1 MKQITSRYIKNYMIF
16 YSIFYLIYIILPN
29 KECGIN
35 EEAWKAY
42 FPIKLLLIFMA
53 FLWTKIFNDAKKM
66 MYYRDKDK
74 IKFEHLGKKFVYQNT
89 LIFMLIAVF
98 FCIYS
103 TIYITLNTWCIWS
116 KLKFFGY
123 KLKVLFRSK

>member
-16 YSIFYLIYIILPN
+16 YSIFYLIYVILPN

-42 FPIKLLLIFMA
+42 FPIKLLLIFMV

-98 FCIYS
+98 FVFIAP
-103 TIYITLNTWCIWS
+103 YILLLIRDVYGVNLSFLVIN
-116 KLKFFGY
+116 
-123 KLKVLFRSK
+123 

>member
-16 YSIFYLIYIILPN
+16 YSIFYLIYVILPN
-29 KECGIN
+29 KECCIN

-74 IKFEHLGKKFVYQNT
+74 SKFEYLGKRFVYQNT

-98 FCIYS
+98 FVFIAPYMLLLIRDVYGVNLS
-103 TIYITLNTWCIWS
+103 FLVIN
-116 KLKFFGY
+116 
-123 KLKVLFRSK
+123 

>member
-16 YSIFYLIYIILPN
+16 YSIFYLIYVILPN

-53 FLWTKIFNDAKKM
+53 FLWTKIFNDAKKI

-74 IKFEHLGKKFVYQNT
+74 SKFEYLGKRFVYQNT

-98 FCIYS
+98 FVFIAP
-103 TIYITLNTWCIWS
+103 YILLLIRDVYGVNLSFLVIN
-116 KLKFFGY
+116 
-123 KLKVLFRSK
+123 

>member
-1 MKQITSRYIKNYMIF
+1 MKQITSCYIKNYMIF

-42 FPIKLLLIFMA
+42 FPIKLLLIFMV

-98 FCIYS
+98 FVFIAP
-103 TIYITLNTWCIWS
+103 YILLLIRDVYGVNLSFLVIN
-116 KLKFFGY
+116 
-123 KLKVLFRSK
+123 

>member
-1 MKQITSRYIKNYMIF
+1 MKQTTSRYIKNYMIF

-29 KECGIN
+29 EECGIN

-74 IKFEHLGKKFVYQNT
+74 IKFEYLGKRFVYQNT

-98 FCIYS
+98 FVFIAP
-103 TIYITLNTWCIWS
+103 YILLLIRDVYGVNLSFLIIN
-116 KLKFFGY
+116 
-123 KLKVLFRSK
+123 

>member
-1 MKQITSRYIKNYMIF
+1 
-16 YSIFYLIYIILPN
+16 
-29 KECGIN
+29 
-35 EEAWKAY
+35 
-42 FPIKLLLIFMA
+42 MA

-74 IKFEHLGKKFVYQNT
+74 SKFEYLGKRFVYQNT

-103 TIYITLNTWCIWS
+103 TIYIALNT
-116 KLKFFGY
+116 
-123 KLKVLFRSK
+123 

>member
-29 KECGIN
+29 KEYGIN

-74 IKFEHLGKKFVYQNT
+74 IKFEYLGKRFVYQNT

-98 FCIYS
+98 FVFIAP
-103 TIYITLNTWCIWS
+103 YILLLIRDFYGVNLSFLIIN
-116 KLKFFGY
+116 
-123 KLKVLFRSK
+123 

>member
-66 MYYRDKDK
+66 MYYIDKDK
-74 IKFEHLGKKFVYQNT
+74 IKFEYLGKRFVYQNT

-98 FCIYS
+98 FVFIAPYILLLIRDIYGVNLS
-103 TIYITLNTWCIWS
+103 FLIIN
-116 KLKFFGY
+116 
-123 KLKVLFRSK
+123 

>member
-16 YSIFYLIYIILPN
+16 YSIFYFIYIILPN

-98 FCIYS
+98 FVFIAP
-103 TIYITLNTWCIWS
+103 YILLLIRDFYGVNLSFLIIN
-116 KLKFFGY
+116 
-123 KLKVLFRSK
+123 

>member
-98 FCIYS
+98 FVFIAP
-103 TIYITLNTWCIWS
+103 YIFLLIRDVYGVNLSFLVIN
-116 KLKFFGY
+116 
-123 KLKVLFRSK
+123 

>member
-1 MKQITSRYIKNYMIF
+1 MKPITSRYIKNYMIF

-42 FPIKLLLIFMA
+42 FPIKLLLRFMA
-53 FLWTKIFNDAKKM
+53 LLWTKIFNDAKKL

-98 FCIYS
+98 FVFIAP
-103 TIYITLNTWCIWS
+103 YILLLIRDVYGVNLSFLVTN
-116 KLKFFGY
+116 
-123 KLKVLFRSK
+123 

>member
-29 KECGIN
+29 KECCIN

-66 MYYRDKDK
+66 RYYRDKDK
-74 IKFEHLGKKFVYQNT
+74 IKFEYLGKKFVYQNT
-89 LIFMLIAVF
+89 LVFMLIAVF
-98 FCIYS
+98 FVFIAP
-103 TIYITLNTWCIWS
+103 YILLLIRDVYGVNLSFLVIN
-116 KLKFFGY
+116 
-123 KLKVLFRSK
+123 

>member
-16 YSIFYLIYIILPN
+16 YSIFYLIYMILPN

-74 IKFEHLGKKFVYQNT
+74 IKFKHLGKKFVYQNT

-98 FCIYS
+98 FVFIAP
-103 TIYITLNTWCIWS
+103 YILLLIRDVYGVNLSFLVIN
-116 KLKFFGY
+116 
-123 KLKVLFRSK
+123 

>member
-16 YSIFYLIYIILPN
+16 YSIFYLIYVILPN

-53 FLWTKIFNDAKKM
+53 FLWTEIFNDAKKM

-74 IKFEHLGKKFVYQNT
+74 SKFEYLGKRFVYQNT

-98 FCIYS
+98 FVFIAP
-103 TIYITLNTWCIWS
+103 YILLLIRDVYGVNLSFLVIN
-116 KLKFFGY
+116 
-123 KLKVLFRSK
+123 

>member
-42 FPIKLLLIFMA
+42 FQIKLLLIFMA

-74 IKFEHLGKKFVYQNT
+74 IKFEYLGKRFVYQNT

-98 FCIYS
+98 FVFIAP
-103 TIYITLNTWCIWS
+103 YILLLIRDVYGVNLSFLVIN
-116 KLKFFGY
+116 
-123 KLKVLFRSK
+123 

>member
-74 IKFEHLGKKFVYQNT
+74 TLKIDNSTKDIVVRIFEMYLEI
-89 LIFMLIAVF
+89 L
-98 FCIYS
+98 
-103 TIYITLNTWCIWS
+103 
-116 KLKFFGY
+116 
-123 KLKVLFRSK
+123 

>member
-53 FLWTKIFNDAKKM
+53 FLWTKIFNNAKKM

-74 IKFEHLGKKFVYQNT
+74 SKFEYLGKRFVYQNT

-98 FCIYS
+98 FVFVAP
-103 TIYITLNTWCIWS
+103 YILLLIRDVYGVNLSFLIIN
-116 KLKFFGY
+116 
-123 KLKVLFRSK
+123 

>member
-16 YSIFYLIYIILPN
+16 YSIFYLIYVILPN

-53 FLWTKIFNDAKKM
+53 FLWTKIFSDAKKM

-74 IKFEHLGKKFVYQNT
+74 SKFEYLGKRFVYQNT

-98 FCIYS
+98 FVFIAP
-103 TIYITLNTWCIWS
+103 YILLLIRDVYGVNLSFLVIN
-116 KLKFFGY
+116 
-123 KLKVLFRSK
+123 

>member
-16 YSIFYLIYIILPN
+16 YSIFYLIYVILPN

-74 IKFEHLGKKFVYQNT
+74 SKFEYLEKRFVYQNT

-98 FCIYS
+98 FVFIAP
-103 TIYITLNTWCIWS
+103 YILLLIRDVYGVNLSFLVIN
-116 KLKFFGY
+116 
-123 KLKVLFRSK
+123 

>member
-16 YSIFYLIYIILPN
+16 YYTFYLIYIILPN

-74 IKFEHLGKKFVYQNT
+74 IKFEYLGKRFVYQNT

-98 FCIYS
+98 FVFIAP
-103 TIYITLNTWCIWS
+103 YILLLIRDVYGVNLSFLVIN
-116 KLKFFGY
+116 
-123 KLKVLFRSK
+123 

>member
-16 YSIFYLIYIILPN
+16 YSIFYLIYVILPN

-42 FPIKLLLIFMA
+42 FPIKLLLIFMV

-74 IKFEHLGKKFVYQNT
+74 SKFEYLAKRFVYQNT

-98 FCIYS
+98 FVFIAP
-103 TIYITLNTWCIWS
+103 YILLLIRDVYGVNLSFLVIN
-116 KLKFFGY
+116 
-123 KLKVLFRSK
+123 

>member
-74 IKFEHLGKKFVYQNT
+74 IKFKHLGKKFVYQNT

-98 FCIYS
+98 FVFIAP
-103 TIYITLNTWCIWS
+103 YILLLIRDVYGVNLSFLVIN
-116 KLKFFGY
+116 
-123 KLKVLFRSK
+123 

>member
-16 YSIFYLIYIILPN
+16 YSIFYLIYVILPN

-74 IKFEHLGKKFVYQNT
+74 SKFEYLGKRFVYQNT

-98 FCIYS
+98 FVFIAP
-103 TIYITLNTWCIWS
+103 YILLLIRDVYGVNLSFLVIN
-116 KLKFFGY
+116 
-123 KLKVLFRSK
+123 

>member
-1 MKQITSRYIKNYMIF
+1 MLHKELHDILFYILSY
-16 YSIFYLIYIILPN
+16 IYIILPN

-74 IKFEHLGKKFVYQNT
+74 IKFEHLEK
-89 LIFMLIAVF
+89 
-98 FCIYS
+98 S
-103 TIYITLNTWCIWS
+103 
-116 KLKFFGY
+116 
-123 KLKVLFRSK
+123 LFIKTP

>member
-1 MKQITSRYIKNYMIF
+1 MKQITSCYIKNYMIF

-74 IKFEHLGKKFVYQNT
+74 IKFEHLGKKVCLSKHLDFYVDCS
-89 LIFMLIAVF
+89 F

-103 TIYITLNTWCIWS
+103 TIYITLNT
-116 KLKFFGY
+116 
-123 KLKVLFRSK
+123 

>member
-74 IKFEHLGKKFVYQNT
+74 SKFEYLGKRFVYQNT

-98 FCIYS
+98 FVFIAP
-103 TIYITLNTWCIWS
+103 YILLLIRDVYGVNLSFLVIN
-116 KLKFFGY
+116 
-123 KLKVLFRSK
+123 

>member
-74 IKFEHLGKKFVYQNT
+74 IKFEYLGKRFVYQNT

-98 FCIYS
+98 FVFIAP
-103 TIYITLNTWCIWS
+103 YILLLIRDVYGVSLSFLVIN
-116 KLKFFGY
+116 
-123 KLKVLFRSK
+123 

>member
-1 MKQITSRYIKNYMIF
+1 MKQITSRYIKNYMIL

-98 FCIYS
+98 FVFIAP
-103 TIYITLNTWCIWS
+103 YILLLIRDVYGVNLSFLVIN
-116 KLKFFGY
+116 
-123 KLKVLFRSK
+123 

>member
-16 YSIFYLIYIILPN
+16 YSIFYLIYVILPN

-74 IKFEHLGKKFVYQNT
+74 NKFEYLAKRFVYQNT

-98 FCIYS
+98 FVFIAP
-103 TIYITLNTWCIWS
+103 YILLLIRDVYGVNLSFLVIN
-116 KLKFFGY
+116 
-123 KLKVLFRSK
+123 

>member
-1 MKQITSRYIKNYMIF
+1 MKQITSRYINNYMIF

-74 IKFEHLGKKFVYQNT
+74 IKFEYLGKRFVYQNT

-98 FCIYS
+98 FVFIAP
-103 TIYITLNTWCIWS
+103 YILLLIRDFYGVNLSFLIIN
-116 KLKFFGY
+116 
-123 KLKVLFRSK
+123 

>member
-16 YSIFYLIYIILPN
+16 YSIFYLIYVILPN

-74 IKFEHLGKKFVYQNT
+74 SKFEYLAKRFAYQNT

-98 FCIYS
+98 FVFIAP
-103 TIYITLNTWCIWS
+103 YILLLIRDVYGVNLSFLVIN
-116 KLKFFGY
+116 
-123 KLKVLFRSK
+123 

>member
-16 YSIFYLIYIILPN
+16 YSIFYLIYVILPN

-74 IKFEHLGKKFVYQNT
+74 SKFEYLAKRFVYQNT

-98 FCIYS
+98 FVFIAP
-103 TIYITLNTWCIWS
+103 YILLLIRDVYGVNLSFLVIN
-116 KLKFFGY
+116 
-123 KLKVLFRSK
+123 